1 MMKKFFAGLFVFVLS
16 FSMLIPAYAADAD
29 LTQSRDEAK
38 EGELEA
44 GQADAAEN
52 TGSTDNEDRES
63 DDRESKDS
71 IDDTDTADEADRPK
85 KDPEEKI
92 HYNWYYKAGSGWY
105 YYNSKGVKQKGWLHI
120 NSTWYYLDPAQD
132 GVMLSNCQKK
142 INGKEYAFKKSGD
155 MITGWN
161 YTGGKWYY
169 YGNYGKEAG
178 WKKLK
183 NIWYYLN
190 PAENGAML
198 SNCQKKI
205 NGKEYAFKKSGDMI
219 TGWNYTGGKWY
230 YYGNYGKEAG
240 WKKVKNIWYYLN
252 PAENGAML
260 SNCQKKINGK
270 EYAFKKSG
278 DMITGWN
285 YTGGKWYYYGN
296 YGKEAGWKKLKN
308 IWYYLNP
315 AENRQMLANQWKVIN
330 GKWYYFDKS
339 GAMATDWLYYAGWY
353 YMGKDGGMRTGWQQ
367 IGNDLYYFYKEKD
380 SRGNV
385 CGMMAKNTTVDGKKI
400 GSDGRMVNYQELMA
414 AFSTV
419 STNDANGTYNM
430 TKALKSFHHVV
441 IMPGQTLS
449 FFNVAGPCGA
459 AQGYMPGGVV
469 GGVGYGGGICQAST
483 TLYGAM
489 LRAGLTVVERHNH
502 SVPSTY
508 VPIGQDAMVNYGTD
522 DLRIRNDYT
531 FPVKIAAF
539 VNGNTLYTEIWGMQ
553 PEWYDHVEIS
563 SWWTGSRTAIAYR
576 KYIKNGKVVKTEQLP
591 PSFY

>member
-1 MMKKFFAGLFVFVLS
+1 
-16 FSMLIPAYAADAD
+16 
-29 LTQSRDEAK
+29 
-38 EGELEA
+38 
-44 GQADAAEN
+44 
-52 TGSTDNEDRES
+52 
-63 DDRESKDS
+63 
-71 IDDTDTADEADRPK
+71 
-85 KDPEEKI
+85 
-92 HYNWYYKAGSGWY
+92 
-105 YYNSKGVKQKGWLHI
+105 
-120 NSTWYYLDPAQD
+120 
-132 GVMLSNCQKK
+132 
-142 INGKEYAFKKSGD
+142 
-155 MITGWN
+155 
-161 YTGGKWYY
+161 
-169 YGNYGKEAG
+169 
-178 WKKLK
+178 
-183 NIWYYLN
+183 
-190 PAENGAML
+190 
-198 SNCQKKI
+198 
-205 NGKEYAFKKSGDMI
+205 
-219 TGWNYTGGKWY
+219 
-230 YYGNYGKEAG
+230 
-240 WKKVKNIWYYLN
+240 
-252 PAENGAML
+252 
-260 SNCQKKINGK
+260 
-270 EYAFKKSG
+270 
-278 DMITGWN
+278 
-285 YTGGKWYYYGN
+285 
-296 YGKEAGWKKLKN
+296 
-308 IWYYLNP
+308 
-315 AENRQMLANQWKVIN
+315 
-330 GKWYYFDKS
+330 
-339 GAMATDWLYYAGWY
+339 
-353 YMGKDGGMRTGWQQ
+353 
-367 IGNDLYYFYKEKD
+367 
-380 SRGNV
+380 
-385 CGMMAKNTTVDGKKI
+385 
-400 GSDGRMVNYQELMA
+400 MVNYQELMA